1 MTDRAFRSQQ
11 RDGEGGRE
19 PALWSSLSQ
28 PGAPSRPA
36 VAPRLR
42 REEDEP
48 RLGQAIAQLEDLPL
62 EALCLSW
69 RNHLGGSPPRHL
81 PRWLLAR
88 LLAYRLQAQAHGD
101 LAPATL
107 RLVKGRGGRD
117 AAGPKP
123 FQTRSAALREG
134 GALRPGSV
142 LVREW
147 QGRLEQVTVLEEG
160 FAWQS
165 STYGS
170 LSAVAKAITGTSWN
184 GHRFFGLAQKKP
196 TSPKRTRRSSASS
209 STPKPALPPAEVHP

>member
-1 MTDRAFRSQQ
+1 VTDLACRSQQ
-11 RDGEGGRE
+11 KEGEGGRE
-19 PALWSSLSQ
+19 PALCSSLSQ
-28 PGAPSRPA
+28 SEAPSRPA

-88 LLAYRLQAQAHGD
+88 LLAYRLQAQVQGD
-101 LAPATL
+101 LPPATL

-117 AAGPKP
+117 ADGPKP

-147 QGRLEQVTVLEEG
+147 QGRLEQVMVLEEG
-160 FAWQS
+160 FAWQGQS
-165 STYGS
+165 FAS

-184 GHRFFGLAQKKP
+184 GHRFFGLASKAP
-196 TSPKRTRRSSASS
+196 TSAKRTRRSMAPS
-209 STPKPALPPAEVHP
+209 PAEGQQ